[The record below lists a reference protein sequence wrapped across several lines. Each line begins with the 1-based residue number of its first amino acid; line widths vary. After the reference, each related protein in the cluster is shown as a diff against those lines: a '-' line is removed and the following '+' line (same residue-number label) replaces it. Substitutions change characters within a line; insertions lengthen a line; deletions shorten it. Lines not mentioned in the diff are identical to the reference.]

1 MHCKATSTLPWT
13 TPPPVVAITA
23 LEAADGLERVG
34 ETPLYQSDPI
44 VRRAPP
50 LQATAEATAASVWIG
65 SELLT
70 RLGVSEGGMV
80 RVRQG
85 AVETVLPVRRDDRLA
100 VDAVRVAAS
109 HPLTA
114 TLGARLGP
122 VSVEK
127 A

>member
-1 MHCKATSTLPWT
+1 
-13 TPPPVVAITA
+13 
-23 LEAADGLERVG
+23 
-34 ETPLYQSDPI
+34 

-50 LQATAEATAASVWIG
+50 LQATADAAAAVWIG

-85 AVETVLPVRRDDRLA
+85 AAEVVLPVRRDDRLA
-100 VDAVRVAAS
+100 VDAVRVAAA

-114 TLGARLGP
+114 ALGSRLGT